1 MRICKFEIS
10 NFKGIRYASF
20 DWGEIVVLIGE
31 NNCGK
36 STALQALQVFLSG
49 SQLKDLAFFRENQ
62 CDVDHAIELTAHF
75 CDLSEFERQA
85 GAVRSRMIGDKWIL
99 KKQFWCEKHG
109 DNETSWKE
117 QYFSYSQEER
127 IIGWPESDVSWANF
141 PEQIQ
146 QISQQLPGRAAR
158 PNAESRANLRQLI
171 REAHPQ
177 LMAMGDPAWVANPG
191 GGGNWK
197 SNANSIIPRC
207 IYVKAVHDATDES
220 ISKEASSY
228 GRIVNLI
235 IEKKL
240 MQRQEVID
248 LKNRIEVVLGLFNPD
263 PAHPELQA
271 QEIRELQNRINI
283 RLNEVIA
290 GSVSIK
296 TSPVEIESML
306 LPSTYLVL
314 KDRPDALET
323 PPLHQGHG
331 LQRTLVMA
339 LLQILAE
346 LQTEPL
352 NEEERV
358 QHAIPSR
365 AVILAVEEPELYM
378 HPQMERKMRDVLY
391 RLSRQPSFQVICTTH
406 SPIFLDVSRSHTAI
420 VRAVKS
426 ADREVRFFQ
435 VTKDLFADDERQ
447 DERARI
453 QLIANFHPTINE
465 VFFAKRVVLL
475 EEYSSSVAFERYAD
489 LIGLF
494 QRHPHLRY
502 DVNLINCQGKQNIP
516 LFQRVL
522 NHFSIPYT
530 VVHDEDHG
538 NPVEERVNE
547 RIAELLTGP
556 NGPNPRYL
564 ISPTNLEGLLEYQAD
579 RDKVYRALNRVEELH
594 LAGRVPNEFQ
604 SAVNWIY
611 FGQANEPQAR

>member
-1 MRICKFEIS
+1 MRICKFEIC
-10 NFKGIRYASF
+10 NFKGIRYTSF
-20 DWGEIVVLIGE
+20 EWDEIVVLIGE

-49 SQLKDLAFFRENQ
+49 SQLKDPAFFRENL
-62 CDVDHAIELTAHF
+62 CDIDHAIELTAHF
-75 CDLSEFERQA
+75 CDLSEIEQQA
-85 GAVRSRMIGDKWIL
+85 GAVRGRMIGDKWIL

-117 QYFSYSQEER
+117 QYFSYSQEEG
-127 IIGWPESDVSWANF
+127 IIGWPENDGSWANF
-141 PEQIQ
+141 SEQIQ
-146 QISQQLPGRAAR
+146 PIIQQMAGRAAR
-158 PNAESRANLRQLI
+158 PNTESRNNLRQLI
-171 REAHPQ
+171 REAYPQ
-177 LMAMGDPAWVANPG
+177 LLVLGDPTWVANPG

-220 ISKEASSY
+220 NSKEASSY
-228 GRIVNLI
+228 GKIVNLI
-235 IEKKL
+235 VEKKL
-240 MQRQEVID
+240 MQRQEFID
-248 LKNRIEVVLGLFNPD
+248 LKNRIEVVLSLFNPD

-271 QEIRELQNRINI
+271 QEIRELQNRINT

-296 TSPVEIESML
+296 TSAVEVESML

-323 PPLHQGHG
+323 PPIHQGHG

-346 LQTEPL
+346 FQTEPT
-352 NEEERV
+352 NDEERV

-406 SPIFLDVSRSHTAI
+406 SPIFLDVSRSHRAI

-426 ADREVRFFQ
+426 ADREVYFFQ
-435 VTKDLFADDERQ
+435 VIKDLFEDDERQ
-447 DERARI
+447 GERARM

-465 VFFAKRVVLL
+465 VFFTKRVVLL
-475 EEYSSSVAFERYAD
+475 EEYSSSVAFERLAD

-502 DVNLINCQGKQNIP
+502 DVTLINCQGKQNIP

-522 NHFSIPYT
+522 NHFSVPYT
-530 VVHDEDHG
+530 VVHDEDRG
-538 NPVEERVNE
+538 NPTEERINE
-547 RIAELLTGP
+547 RIAELLNSP
-556 NGPNPRYL
+556 NGLNPRYL
-564 ISPTNLEGLLEYQAD
+564 VSPANLEGLLDYQAGK
-579 RDKVYRALNRVEELH
+579 DKVYRALNRVEELYR
-594 LAGRVPNEFQ
+594 LGKVPGEFQ
-604 SAVNWIY
+604 LAVNWVY
-611 FGQANEPQAR
+611 FGQVNEPDAN